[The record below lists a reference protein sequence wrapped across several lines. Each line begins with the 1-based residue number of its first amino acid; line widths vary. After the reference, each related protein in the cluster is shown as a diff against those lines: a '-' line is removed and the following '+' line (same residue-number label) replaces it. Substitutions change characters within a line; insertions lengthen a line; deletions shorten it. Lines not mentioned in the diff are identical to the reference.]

1 MTRLDDRGIAAIVFL
16 AVSAACGAC
25 GGRGTSAPSPARGTQ
40 WFATWTTSNQ
50 EPVRN
55 PADAV
60 DRRPIFA
67 NRTVRQI
74 IHTSIG
80 GTSVRVRFTNEYG
93 TQALVIGA
101 AHIALRDTGSAIR
114 AGTDHPILFGGRSS
128 ITLRPGAVVASDPV
142 SLAPPQLGDL
152 VVTMF
157 VRDSIRAV
165 TRHTL
170 ATQANYASR
179 TGDYTAAVTMPV
191 DTTILGW
198 MWLAGVDVTNPTATG
213 VIVTLGNSI
222 TDGFNSTRSMNRR
235 WPDVLADR
243 LLASASREPPKG
255 VVNAGISGNR
265 VLSPGTGPSALAR
278 FDRDVLAQ
286 PGVTHVIVLEGIN
299 DIGHS
304 LEDSV
309 TAEDVIFGL
318 YQLAARAHEHGL
330 VIIGATLTPAG
341 PRASFPPALE
351 AKRQAVNLWIRSSN
365 VFDGV
370 IDFDAATR
378 DPADPAHMRK
388 AYDSGDHLH
397 PGDAGYKAMGDAIDL
412 SLFRRARQ

>member
-1 MTRLDDRGIAAIVFL
+1 VAMRRTIPRCASSLLLAAL
-16 AVSAACGAC
+16 AACGA
-25 GGRGTSAPSPARGTQ
+25 RGTIGPTPARRAT

-50 EPVRN
+50 EPLRN
-55 PADAV
+55 PADSV
-60 DRRPIFA
+60 DRRPVFA
-67 NRTVRQI
+67 DRTVRQI
-74 IHTSIG
+74 VHTSIG

-93 TQALVIGA
+93 NQPLVIGA

-114 AGTDHPILFGGRSS
+114 AGTDHAIMFGGRGS
-128 ITLRPGAVVASDPV
+128 ITLRPGALIVSDPV
-142 SLAPPQLGDL
+142 TLAVPQLSDL

-170 ATQANYASR
+170 ATQANYATRS
-179 TGDYTAAVTMPV
+179 GDYTSAVTMPV

-198 MWLAGVDVTNPTATG
+198 MWLAGVDVANSGVTG

-235 WPDVLADR
+235 WPDVLAQR
-243 LLASASREPPKG
+243 LLTSSEPPKA

-286 PGVTHVIVLEGIN
+286 PGVTHLIILEGIN
-299 DIGHS
+299 DIGS
-304 LEDSV
+304 SV
-309 TAEDVIFGL
+309 ANRISADDIILGL
-318 YQLAARAHEHGL
+318 HQLADRAHERGIL
-330 VIIGATLTPAG
+330 VYGATLTPAG
-341 PRASFPPALE
+341 PRAAFTAELE
-351 AKRQAVNLWIRSSN
+351 AKRQAVNTWIRGSG

-378 DPADPAHMRK
+378 DPSDPTQMQK

-412 SLFRRARQ
+412 TIFRRTRP

>member
-1 MTRLDDRGIAAIVFL
+1 MAMRTFDMRDIAAIVFL
-16 AVSAACGAC
+16 ATSAACGA
-25 GGRGTSAPSPARGTQ
+25 RGASAPSPAARGGQ

-50 EPVRN
+50 EPLRN
-55 PADAV
+55 PADPV
-60 DRRPIFA
+60 DRRPVFA

-74 IHTSIG
+74 VHTSIG

-93 TQALVIGA
+93 TQPLVIGA
-101 AHIALRDTGSAIR
+101 ADIAVRDTGSAIR
-114 AGTDHPILFGGRSS
+114 ASTDHPILFGGRKS

-142 SLAPPQLGDL
+142 SLAAPQLGDL

-198 MWLAGVDVTNPTATG
+198 MWLAGVDVTNPAATG
-213 VIVTLGNSI
+213 VIVALGNSI
-222 TDGFNSTRSMNRR
+222 TDGASSTRSMNRR
-235 WPDVLADR
+235 WPDVLAER
-243 LLASASREPPKG
+243 LLASREPPKG

-318 YQLAARAHEHGL
+318 YQLATRAHEHGL
-330 VIIGATLTPAG
+330 VMIGATLTPAG
-341 PRASFPPALE
+341 PRQNFPPALE

-378 DPADPAHMRK
+378 DPADPAQMRK

-412 SLFRRARQ
+412 ALFRRERR

>member
-1 MTRLDDRGIAAIVFL
+1 
-16 AVSAACGAC
+16 
-25 GGRGTSAPSPARGTQ
+25 
-40 WFATWTTSNQ
+40 
-50 EPVRN
+50 
-55 PADAV
+55 
-60 DRRPIFA
+60 
-67 NRTVRQI
+67 
-74 IHTSIG
+74 
-80 GTSVRVRFTNEYG
+80 VRFTNEYG

-142 SLAPPQLGDL
+142 SLAAPQLGDL

-179 TGDYTAAVTMPV
+179 TGDYTSAVTMPV

-198 MWLAGVDVTNPTATG
+198 MWLAGVDVMNPAATG

-222 TDGFNSTRSMNRR
+222 TDGFASTRSMNRR

-243 LLASASREPPKG
+243 LLASGSREAPKG

-318 YQLAARAHEHGL
+318 YQLATRAHEHGL

-351 AKRQAVNLWIRSSN
+351 AKRLAVNVWIRSSN

-378 DPADPAHMRK
+378 DPADPAQMRK

-412 SLFRRARQ
+412 SLFRRARR